1 MHGKSDMTASLS
13 IQDALNRGGEMLAAR
28 DENPRL
34 EAALL
39 LAHVLDVPR
48 VRLHSHPEQPL
59 EPSRSEAYFALI
71 ERRLKGEPIAYL
83 TGRREFW
90 SLELIVNRHT
100 LIPRPETEQL
110 VQLALERIPP
120 RGALKIL
127 DLGTGS
133 GAIALAIAG
142 ERPRCRVT
150 ATDVCRRALDVARA
164 NAQRLNISNVTF
176 REGAWFAPVA
186 AERFDVIV
194 SNPPYVAQN
203 DPHLLSGDLPAEPA
217 LALVAGPTGME
228 MITVLV
234 REAPRHLHTQGWL
247 LIEHGYNQGAEVADL
262 LDNENYH
269 QVRTWRDLAGKERI
283 TAGRRG

>member
-1 MHGKSDMTASLS
+1 MTASLS
-13 IQDALNRGGEMLAAR
+13 IQDALNRAGVMLAAR
-28 DENPRL
+28 DENPAL

-39 LAHVLDVPR
+39 LAYVLEVPR

-59 EPSRSEAYFALI
+59 RSSQREAFFALV
-71 ERRLKGEPIAYL
+71 ERRTKGEPLAYL

-90 SLELIVNRHT
+90 SLELVVNEHT
-100 LIPRPETEQL
+100 QITRPETELL
-110 VQLALERIPP
+110 VQLALERIPTD
-120 RGALKIL
+120 AQFTIL

-150 ATDVCRRALDVARA
+150 ATDVCSRALDVARA
-164 NAQRLNISNVTF
+164 NAQRLSISNVTF

-228 MITVLV
+228 MITVIA
-234 REAPRHLHTQGWL
+234 RQAPRHLQTEGWL
-247 LIEHGYNQGAEVADL
+247 LMEHGYDQGSGVADL
-262 LDNENYH
+262 LNDENYRH
-269 QVRTWRDLAGKERI
+269 VQTWRDLAGKERI
-283 TAGRRG
+283 TAGQWR

>member
-1 MHGKSDMTASLS
+1 MTASLS
-13 IQDALNRGGEMLAAR
+13 IQDALNRAGVMLAAR
-28 DENPRL
+28 DENPAL

-39 LAHVLDVPR
+39 LAYVLEVPR

-59 EPSRSEAYFALI
+59 RSSQREAFFALV
-71 ERRLKGEPIAYL
+71 ERRTKGEPLAYL

-90 SLELIVNRHT
+90 SLELVVNEHT
-100 LIPRPETEQL
+100 LIPRPETELL
-110 VQLALERIPP
+110 VQLALERIPTD
-120 RGALKIL
+120 AQFTIL

-150 ATDVCRRALDVARA
+150 ATDVCSRALDVARA
-164 NAQRLNISNVTF
+164 NAQRLSISNVTF

-228 MITVLV
+228 MITVIA
-234 REAPRHLHTQGWL
+234 RQAPRHLQTEGWL
-247 LIEHGYNQGAEVADL
+247 LMEHGYDQGSGVADL
-262 LDNENYH
+262 LNDENYRH
-269 QVRTWRDLAGKERI
+269 VQTWRDLAGKERI
-283 TAGRRG
+283 TAGQWR